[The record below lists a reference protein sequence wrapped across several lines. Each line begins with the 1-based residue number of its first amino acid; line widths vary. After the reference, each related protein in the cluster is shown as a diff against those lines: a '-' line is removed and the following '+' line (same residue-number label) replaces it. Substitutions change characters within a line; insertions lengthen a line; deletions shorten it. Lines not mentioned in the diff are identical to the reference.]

1 MERSTATVQY
11 SISATN
17 NPDKPIKLCI
27 WEPAVLTDS
36 RVRPFHFKANY
47 ICETLPEAMEILRQ
61 VETESQQYE
70 AVA

>member
-1 MERSTATVQY
+1 MVQY

-17 NPDKPIKLCI
+17 NPKKPIKLCI
-27 WEPAVLTDS
+27 WESAVRTDS

-47 ICETLPEAMEILRQ
+47 SCETLPEAMEILRQ

>member
-1 MERSTATVQY
+1 MVQY

-17 NPDKPIKLCI
+17 NPKKPIKLSI
-27 WEPAVLTDS
+27 WESAVLTDS

-47 ICETLPEAMEILRQ
+47 SCETLPEAMEILRQ